1 MAKVFDD
8 LTLVEEYSKCKRCR
22 IVAEKYGCS
31 DETVRR
37 ALIKFN
43 VPRIERHP
51 RPVTRPKAT
60 EEELRN
66 IVAEYYD
73 TELGINGLA
82 KKYHRSQDT
91 IAKAIKTYGHGKKHY
106 EQNSSKISDDEL
118 RLEVEQN
125 PNAQVIAEKYGMS
138 IERVCRRCS
147 NLGLKVNG
155 SSRNWKQRAK
165 FYGCNEIDPSI
176 TLDRLRQRDNN
187 ICQICGEVVDASDI
201 TDKHIGARYPSCDH
215 IIPLSKGGT
224 HTWSNVQLAHMG
236 CNSGKCNRITVKREG
251 V

>member
-1 MAKVFDD
+1 MGKVFDEYA
-8 LTLVEEYSKCKRCR
+8 LIEEYQKCRRCR
-22 IVAEKYGCS
+22 VVAEKFGCS

-37 ALIKFN
+37 ALIKHN
-43 VPRIERHP
+43 IPRIIRYL

-60 EEELRN
+60 PEELKA
-66 IVAEYYD
+66 IVNEYY
-73 TELGINGLA
+73 TSNLTINDLA
-82 KKYHRSQDT
+82 KEHHRSQT
-91 IAKAIKTYGHGKKHY
+91 IISRAIDKYGYGKKQY
-106 EQNSSKISDDEL
+106 ERNSSKISNDEL

-155 SSRNWKQRAK
+155 SSRRWKQRAK

-176 TLDRLRQRDNN
+176 TLDRLRQRDND
-187 ICQICGEVVDASDI
+187 ICQICGEVVDVSDK

-224 HTWSNVQLAHMG
+224 HTWNNVQLAHMG
-236 CNSGKCNRITVKREG
+236 CNSGKCNRIITV
-251 V
+251 